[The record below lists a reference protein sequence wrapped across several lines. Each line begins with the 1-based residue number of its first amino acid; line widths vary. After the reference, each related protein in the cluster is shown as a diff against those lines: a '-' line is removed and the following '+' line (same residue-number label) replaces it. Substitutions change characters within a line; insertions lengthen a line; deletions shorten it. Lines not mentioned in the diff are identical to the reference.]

1 VHPLVYSGLPPQRL
15 DARLQAADLILTALK
30 NSVIKAASSIVGGFF
45 YLHCGSMSVY
55 LMTGGVNVSAGPR
68 WY

>member
-1 VHPLVYSGLPPQRL
+1 L